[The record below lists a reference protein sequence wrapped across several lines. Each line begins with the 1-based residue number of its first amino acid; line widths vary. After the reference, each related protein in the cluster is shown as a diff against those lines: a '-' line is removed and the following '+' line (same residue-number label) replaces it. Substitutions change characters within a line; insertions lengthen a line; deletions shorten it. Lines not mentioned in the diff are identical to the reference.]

1 MHVLALEID
10 GFEVGLQQL
19 LFLFGEE
26 SVSGVELTE
35 LLVFEGQQFLF
46 LLLDGGDEVVDILV
60 GFFLF

>member
-1 MHVLALEID
+1 MHVPALELD

-46 LLLDGGDEVVDILV
+46 LLLDGGDEVVYILV